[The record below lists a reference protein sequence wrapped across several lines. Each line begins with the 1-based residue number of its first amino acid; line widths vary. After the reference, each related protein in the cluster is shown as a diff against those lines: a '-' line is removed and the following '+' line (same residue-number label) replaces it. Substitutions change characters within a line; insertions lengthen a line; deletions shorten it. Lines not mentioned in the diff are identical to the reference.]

1 MSLKNAFKWAW
12 DAIKGLANTASN
24 LTVSWLKAIQ
34 WTTRAWLKV
43 ALRGFLPLHMLAYKW
58 TTELAK
64 NIPRWVWEKYKSIHE
79 KTLWKLEKVV
89 SFSGGAKDIKEAIA
103 GDEDYNIFDRTWTNS
118 ATEETKIMAKAEL
131 EKAKMQNDLEIKKME
146 LEEKN
151 KSADRKFELEKI
163 RRTDNKEERADRRKN
178 RTERLHDRHERT
190 NKNRELQNGLAIAQ
204 AWHETTRHGV
214 EQATRQEELKQLAE
228 QYKADQERIMKQHE
242 ADQKL
247 EEKRVESWDKQHEA
261 TQATRQE
268 ELKQLAEQYKAD
280 QERIMKQHEADQ
292 KLEEKRV
299 ESWDKQHE
307 ATQATR
313 QEELKQLAE
322 QYKADQERIMKQHE
336 ADQKLEEERLRQ
348 TAEQHKA
355 DQETMREKIKETQLT
370 KRELWK
376 NGEIKIDATTL
387 SSMQTITN
395 NLDTSAR
402 AELTW
407 AADVTVL
414 QNYLITTSSQIWTLE
429 AQKSST
435 NDISQKTQLDT
446 MLMKLRTLQQE
457 LTSTVAGKTS
467 IKSMDNTLLSNWE
480 TEIGTLDTNIT
491 NKIWWADADRIERL
505 KLFRDDVHKRLWAIG
520 SQFVTDN
527 TQQTRLQQLSNTLNT
542 ALANLNSA
550 IDKWEKKDAIEATL
564 FSTIESDSTN
574 IIEDIKNEISKK
586 TQNWKTMSIDKLKW
600 FKAAAEKKVWQ
611 IDIYV
616 TQTSDST
623 QITKLTQLKKDLS
636 TEIRKAENEI

>member
-12 DAIKGLANTASN
+12 DAIKGLSNTASN
-24 LTVSWLKAIQ
+24 LTVSWLKAVK
-34 WTTRAWLKV
+34 WATRIWILATFLATSPIV
-43 ALRGFLPLHMLAYKW
+43 AGWYFVG
-58 TTELAK
+58 TNLAK
-64 NIPRWVWEKYKSIHE
+64 HLPFGIGEKYKSIHE
-79 KTLWKLEKVV
+79 KTLWKLENVF

-103 GDEDYNIFDRTWTNS
+103 GDADYNLFSRSWWNL

-131 EKAKMQNDLEIKKME
+131 EKAKMQNDLEIKKIE

-151 KSADRKFELEKI
+151 KNADRKFELEKI
-163 RRTDNKEERADRRKN
+163 KRTDNKEERADRRKN

-190 NKNRELQNGLAIAQ
+190 NKRRELNNQLAITE
-204 AWHETTRHGV
+204 AWHETTRHAAEQVTDQARIANDWKIQEKQIDSGDRQYEANQKV
-214 EQATRQEELKQLAE
+214 EEKRVESDWKIQEKTIESWDKQYEATQTTRQEELKQLAE
-228 QYKADQERIMKQHE
+228 QHKADQDRATKEHE
-242 ADQKL
+242 AN
-247 EEKRVESWDKQHEA
+247 
-261 TQATRQE
+261 
-268 ELKQLAEQYKAD
+268 
-280 QERIMKQHEADQ
+280 
-292 KLEEKRV
+292 
-299 ESWDKQHE
+299 
-307 ATQATR
+307 
-313 QEELKQLAE
+313 
-322 QYKADQERIMKQHE
+322 
-336 ADQKLEEERLRQ
+336 QKLEEERLKQ

-355 DQETMREKIKETQLT
+355 NQETMRERIKETQLT

-376 NGEIKIDATTL
+376 NGEITIDATAL
-387 SSMQTITN
+387 SSMQTTTD

-402 AELTW
+402 AELNW
-407 AADVTVL
+407 AADVTAL

-480 TEIGTLDTNIT
+480 TEVSTLDTNIT
-491 NKIWWADADRIERL
+491 NKIWWSDADRIERL
-505 KLFRDDVHKRLWAIG
+505 KLFRDDVQKRLWAIG

-527 TQQTRLQQLSNTLNT
+527 AQQTRLQQLSNTLNT
-542 ALANLNSA
+542 SLANLNSA
-550 IDKWEKKDAIEATL
+550 IDKWERKDAIEATL

-623 QITKLTQLKKDLS
+623 QITKLTQLKKDLN
-636 TEIRKAENEI
+636 TEIRRAENEI